1 MRVFSLF
8 LLFVAI
14 FNINLIAED
23 CSDDCR
29 ESILTI
35 SNVDKMLPKLYTD
48 KNEQKY
54 WMSKI
59 QFQKDYKALLEE
71 MRKVDAKIESG
82 KSILEHAGKDKSIK
96 RKFKKL
102 EKLKKKIDKLQK
114 RLAKKYPEKYKDQEI
129 VNDVRWEIF
138 YYDYL
143 NIQWTRIKKN
153 IQAEDEVKY
162 AHSQAK
168 LHEKKKLVEG
178 LKELEEYAER
188 GDHAALYLAGTA
200 YVGRKTNGGIKLSK
214 RDRDYNKGIGY
225 LYRAAETGHTG
236 SMARVAW
243 YESKWSKKGR
253 ITDSDLK
260 GKVTPDKAMLYAV
273 LSSRRDEKARK
284 LILGKKEKLFKDR
297 AKNYEIYEKEGFF
310 QEDEFAE

>member
-23 CSDDCR
+23 CSDDCK

-71 MRKVDAKIESG
+71 MREVDAKIESG
-82 KSILEHAGKDKSIK
+82 KSTLEHAGKNKSIK

-114 RLAKKYPEKYKDQEI
+114 KLAKKYPEKYKDQEV

-143 NIQWTRIKKN
+143 NIQWTRMKKN
-153 IQAEDEVKY
+153 IQAEDETKY
-162 AHSQAK
+162 ALSQIK
-168 LHEKKKLVEG
+168 LDKKETLLEG

-188 GDHAALYLAGTA
+188 GDHAALYQAGVRYA
-200 YVGRKTNGGIKLSK
+200 GRKVGGMKLRK
-214 RDRDYNKGIGY
+214 KDREYNKGIGY

-236 SMARVAW
+236 SMGVIAW
-243 YESKWSKKGR
+243 NESKWTKKKK

-260 GKVTPDKAMLYAV
+260 EKITPDKAMLYAV
-273 LSSRRDEKARK
+273 LASRRDEMARK

>member
-23 CSDDCR
+23 CSDDCK

-71 MRKVDAKIESG
+71 MREVDAKIESG
-82 KSILEHAGKDKSIK
+82 KSTLEHAGKDKSIK

-114 RLAKKYPEKYKDQEI
+114 KLAKKYPEKYKDQEV

-153 IQAEDEVKY
+153 IQAEDETKY
-162 AHSQAK
+162 ALSQMK
-168 LHEKKKLVEG
+168 IDKKETLIEG

-188 GDHAALYLAGTA
+188 GDHASLYLAGTA
-200 YVGRKTNGGIKLSK
+200 YAGRKVGGIKLAK

-260 GKVTPDKAMLYAV
+260 EKVTPDKAMLYAV
-273 LSSRRDEKARK
+273 LSSRRGDKASK
-284 LILGKKEKLFKDR
+284 LIIEKKRDKFKDR